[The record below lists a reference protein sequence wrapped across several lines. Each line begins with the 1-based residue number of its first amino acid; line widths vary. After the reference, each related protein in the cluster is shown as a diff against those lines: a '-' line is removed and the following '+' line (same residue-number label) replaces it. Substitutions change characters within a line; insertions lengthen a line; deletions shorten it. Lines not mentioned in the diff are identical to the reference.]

1 MASDIN
7 KQLDWFFKKI
17 LFIWLPVAV
26 VIIIIKEW
34 IEKRKKGE

>member
-1 MASDIN
+1 MALDIN

-26 VIIIIKEW
+26 IVIIIKEW
-34 IEKRKKGE
+34 VGKRKKGE